1 MGFEAPLDDIDPSKI
16 GEGFDQVKPG
26 KYHIQINDVKFE
38 NKEKDDE
45 KYVNMIVEYEI
56 LHGTEESEIGKTMKD
71 FFKMAGKALTRAYQ
85 LAYAT
90 KVTNEEELTALKKR
104 GKGFSGWE
112 DMIGRQCCIHAEK
125 DTYQGK
131 ERSKVGW
138 GIWAIGS
145 KGAEGIP
152 LNNGMLQ
159 QAAAGGGSVDPFGGD
174 VSGAAGG
181 ASGGGNGGND
191 GGANADPFAGVNFG

>member
-1 MGFEAPLDDIDPSKI
+1 MGFEVPLDDIDPATV
-16 GEGFDQVKPG
+16 GADFENVKKG
-26 KYHIQINDVKFE
+26 KYHVQINDVKFE
-38 NKEKDDE
+38 QKTKDDE
-45 KYVNMIVEYEI
+45 KYTNMVVEYEV
-56 LHGTEESEIGKTMKD
+56 LNGTEESEIGKTMKD
-71 FFKMAGKALTRAYQ
+71 FFKMAGGSVKRALK
-85 LAYAT
+85 LALAT
-90 KVTNEEELTALKKR
+90 KITSEEELESLKKR

-112 DMIGRQCCIHAEK
+112 DMVGRQCCVMVEE

-131 ERSKVGW
+131 TRGKVGF

-145 KGAEGIP
+145 DHAKDIP

-181 ASGGGNGGND
+181 GGGDKSDSGSA
-191 GGANADPFAGVNFG
+191 ANADPFAGVNFG